1 MVPAAQTMFFD
12 SNQPRSRRPAPAYW
26 TRDFLSWSVPFF
38 RIGGV
43 SVRLHITFLVFA
55 AFTLLGPLLSSKGHL
70 PIGYLLMSVT
80 CLWLSVLLHE
90 FGHVI
95 ACRLVGG
102 EADEILLWPL
112 GGLAMCRPP
121 HNWRAS
127 LITTLGGPLVNVL
140 MMVPTGLAI
149 LAAGGGREALLFN
162 PFTPFVGMTAFQSAI
177 SGSSLTV
184 GLWTTVWWLYYV
196 NLALLLFNMLL
207 VMFPMD
213 AGRVLQE
220 VLWSRI
226 GYRRS
231 MKIAATVGMVMAGLV
246 GMYAMVRSETTL
258 MTIAI
263 FAGFTCFNELQRVQ
277 FAERAGAEPEEEES
291 PFAASLRPERE
302 SEDTDAMLERKRKEA
317 QRRQE
322 EELRHQQE
330 LDRILA
336 KISTQGMG
344 ALTRSEKRFLE
355 QDTTRRR
362 QAR

>member
-1 MVPAAQTMFFD
+1 MFFD
-12 SNQPRSRRPAPAYW
+12 PDKPRSRRPAPTYW
-26 TRDFLSWSVPFF
+26 TRDSLSWSVPFI
-38 RIGGV
+38 RIAGV
-43 SVRLHITFLVFA
+43 SVRLHVLFLLFIA
-55 AFTLLGPLLSSKGHL
+55 YTLLGPLLASKQGVSFN
-70 PIGYLLMSVT
+70 YLLMSVG

-90 FGHVI
+90 FGHVT

-121 HNWRAS
+121 HTWQAS

-140 MMVPTGLAI
+140 LMLPTGLAI
-149 LAAGGGREALLFN
+149 LAAGGGREAVLFN
-162 PFTPFVGMTAFQSAI
+162 PFTPIRAMSDFQSAI
-177 SGSSLTV
+177 GGSSVASSDLATT
-184 GLWTTVWWLYYV
+184 LWTIVWWMYYA
-196 NLALLLFNMLL
+196 NLGLLLFNMLL

-220 VLWSRI
+220 ILWSRV

-231 MKIAATVGMVMAGLV
+231 MKIAATVGIVVASLV
-246 GMYAMVRSETTL
+246 GMYGLVRSESTL
-258 MTIAI
+258 LLIAV
-263 FAGFTCFNELQRVQ
+263 FSGFTCFHELQRVQ
-277 FAERAGAEPEEEES
+277 FAERAGVESEEEES
-291 PFAASLRPERE
+291 PFAASLRPDRE

-322 EELRHQQE
+322 EEQRHQQE